1 MLAIHHRLML
11 VVLTLALASNGAAS
25 DRLVDYVPPSLL
37 ADATGTSDETTQRSS
52 VTATNMLTNAA
63 RNRPVTAA
71 DRWEKFEAE
80 FGVKQR
86 LDSPVL
92 GSLQEAKYRLD
103 RATFTMQ
110 EMILSVEEALRFDY
124 GLEDFGLPVAPS
136 KSPRSTSGGQ
146 WWDAMQNVRFQSDV
160 RLKIAAEPYVG
171 VKLVLPLG
179 D

>member
-1 MLAIHHRLML
+1 MLVIHHRLTL
-11 VVLTLALASNGAAS
+11 AILTLALASTGAAS

-37 ADATGTSDETTQRSS
+37 ADATGPSDETTQRSS
-52 VTATNMLTNAA
+52 VTATNMLANAA
-63 RNRPVTAA
+63 HKRPVTSA
-71 DRWEKFEAE
+71 DRWERFEAE

-92 GSLQEAKYRLD
+92 GSLQEVKYRLD

-110 EMILSVEEALRFDY
+110 EIILSAEEALRFNY
-124 GLEDFGLPVAPS
+124 GLEDFGLPVTPS
-136 KSPRSTSGGQ
+136 KSPRSTSGSL
-146 WWDAMQNVRFQSDV
+146 WWDAIQGARFQSDV
-160 RLKIAAEPYVG
+160 KLKIASESFVG